1 MQISYFINHYLKVRH
16 SYIPGK
22 NLFVERTSIEGKQI
36 ALHDCDGDL
45 EASKLAKLPRGVEYD
60 NY

>member
-16 SYIPGK
+16 IYIPGK
-22 NLFVERTSIEGKQI
+22 NLLVERPSIDGRQI
-36 ALHDCDGDL
+36 ALHDCDL